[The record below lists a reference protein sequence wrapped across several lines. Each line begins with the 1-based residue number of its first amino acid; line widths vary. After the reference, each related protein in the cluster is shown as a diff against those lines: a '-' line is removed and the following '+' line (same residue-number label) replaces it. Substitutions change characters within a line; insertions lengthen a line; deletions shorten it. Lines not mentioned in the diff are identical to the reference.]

1 MTSRANRLERT
12 EEWPPKT
19 ERDELG
25 RSAKEVR
32 PVDPPDAGP
41 GTQAPATQSDVG
53 LDQVKE
59 HEGVQTFIALAD
71 EHLGELGYTEHGF
84 RHAGLVS
91 KIAYNVLHRLDFDD
105 RMAELGAI
113 AGYLHDM
120 GNFVSRAMHSQTGA
134 AITYDLLR
142 QLGMSYGEI
151 GLIMAAIGNHE
162 EEFGNPVNAPGA
174 ALIVAD
180 KSDVHRS
187 RVREQDPTLFD
198 IHDRVNHAV
207 EHSFLRV
214 DSQARTL
221 TLELTIDI
229 ELAGV
234 MEYFE
239 IFLSRMVMCRR
250 AAEYLNCQFKIDING
265 TKLL

>member
-1 MTSRANRLERT
+1 MTARAPGIGEAEGPPVAVA
-12 EEWPPKT
+12 EELRNDPK
-19 ERDELG
+19 RI
-25 RSAKEVR
+25 R
-32 PVDPPDAGP
+32 PVD
-41 GTQAPATQSDVG
+41 S
-53 LDQVKE
+53 LDEKPTIANPSGVSITEVKN
-59 HEGVQTFIALAD
+59 HDGIQTFIGLAD
-71 EHLGELGYTEHGF
+71 KYLGEIGYTEHGF

-91 KIAYNVLHRLDFDD
+91 SIAYNILHRLGFDE
-105 RMAELGAI
+105 RQAELASI

-120 GNFVSRAMHSQTGA
+120 GNFVSRSMHSQTGA

-142 QLGMSYGEI
+142 DLGMSYEEI
-151 GLIMAAIGNHE
+151 GVVLAAIGNHE
-162 EEFGNPVNAPGA
+162 EEFGHPVNAPGA

-187 RVREQDPTLFD
+187 RVRERDPASFD

-214 DSQARTL
+214 DAQARTL
-221 TLELTIDI
+221 TLELTIDT

-250 AAEYLNCQFKIDING
+250 AAEFLNCGFKIDING